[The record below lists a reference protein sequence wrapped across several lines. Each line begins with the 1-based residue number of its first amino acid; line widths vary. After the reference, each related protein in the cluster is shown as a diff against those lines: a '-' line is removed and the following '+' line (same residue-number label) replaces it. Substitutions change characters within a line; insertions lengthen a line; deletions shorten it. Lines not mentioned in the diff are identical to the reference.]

1 MAELKYDKNGR
12 LLFTREMKREYTIL
26 VPDMLPIHFNIM
38 RHIYQNEGYNM
49 VLLDNAGERV
59 KSLGLKYTH
68 NDICY
73 PALLVTG
80 QFLDA
85 LTSGKYDPHKVALI
99 IMQTGGG
106 CRASNYIHIIRK
118 ALARSGFSYVPVIS
132 FNLSGTEHNP
142 GFHLS
147 YSIIRRMLAGVIY
160 GDLIMLLSNQTRPY
174 EIEKGETDRTLN
186 HWVSQIGEQF
196 RHARGYSLRE
206 MGRNFQ
212 DIIRSFAAIRRDM
225 SRKKVRVGIV
235 GEIYVKYA
243 AFANNNLEQF
253 LAEQDCEVMVPGL
266 LGFLMFKVDARIQDH
281 RIYGG
286 RKLVSLAASK
296 LMNYLEKIEKVF
308 MEAVDQYSDFVQ
320 LSAYQDTKPPMQ
332 DLIGL
337 GNRMGEGWFLPA
349 EMVELIVHGYEN
361 IICTQP
367 FGCLPTHICGK
378 GMVHKIKD
386 RYPDSNIVPVDYDPG
401 ATRVNQENRIKLM
414 LSVARE
420 KLSEEPVNQLS

>member
-378 GMVHKIKD
+378 GMVHKIKN

-420 KLSEEPVNQLS
+420 KLSEEPVNQLN

>member
-12 LLFTREMKREYTIL
+12 LLFTKEMKDEYTVL

-38 RHIYQNEGYNM
+38 RNIFVNEGYK
-49 VLLDNAGERV
+49 VALLDNAGEHV
-59 KSLGLKYTH
+59 KQLGLKYTH

-85 LTSGKYDPHKVALI
+85 LTSGQWDPHKVALI

-118 ALARSGFSYVPVIS
+118 ALHRAGFDYVPVIS
-132 FNLSGTEHNP
+132 FNLSLTESNP
-142 GFHLS
+142 GFHLTLP
-147 YSIIRRMLAGVIY
+147 IIRRMLAGVIY
-160 GDLIMLLSNQTRPY
+160 GDMVMLLSNQTRPY
-174 EIEKGETDRTLN
+174 ELEKGKTDQLVRLWIDN
-186 HWVSQIGEQF
+186 ISNQF
-196 RHARGYSLRE
+196 GQSKGYSLGEMRE
-206 MGRNFQ
+206 NFRN
-212 DIIRSFAAIRRDM
+212 IIRSFAAIPR
-225 SRKKVRVGIV
+225 SREKKVRVGVV

-243 AFANNNLEQF
+243 SFANNGLEKF
-253 LAEQDCEVMVPGL
+253 LAEQGCEVMVPGL
-266 LGFLMFKVDARIQDH
+266 LGFLMFKVDARIQDFL
-281 RIYGG
+281 IYGG
-286 RKLVSLAASK
+286 SRAKYILATR
-296 LMNYLEKIEKVF
+296 LLNYLEKIERVF
-308 MEAVDQYSDFVQ
+308 MESVDKFSDFMQ
-320 LSAYQDTKPPMQ
+320 LSAYQDTKAPMQ
-332 DLIGL
+332 GIIGL

-361 IICTQP
+361 IVCTQP

-378 GMVHKIKD
+378 GMVHKIRD
-386 RYPDSNIVPVDYDPG
+386 PYPQANIVAVDYDPG

-420 KLSEEPVNQLS
+420 KLCEA